1 MNISVPSAIGFSFVF
16 ILGTLIG
23 SFLNVVIYRLP
34 QTLLAQAEWDDSEEE
49 IEIPSSFGA
58 RFIWGL
64 KYVAADIGWA
74 GLYLFKEFPK
84 EFWQSLKSISFP
96 ASQCPSCK
104 NAIAWYDN
112 VPVFSWFMLGGKCR
126 NCQTPISIRYPLIE
140 ILTAVLSIF
149 TAYHFGLTIQLFP
162 ALLFTWALI
171 ALTMIDYDQQILPDN
186 ITLPFL
192 WLGLLLNLQNLY
204 CTLPEAILGASLGY
218 ITLWSL
224 YWIFKLTTGKEGMGY
239 GDFKLLAML
248 GAWIG
253 IKGLLPIILF
263 SSLIGAI
270 LGITLVL
277 LKKHQKDVPIPFGP
291 FLASAGWIVFLYGD
305 KITNYYFAFS
315 GISA

>member
-1 MNISVPSAIGFSFVF
+1 MLEMLSLSPILFLFF
-16 ILGTLIG
+16 ICLLGLIVG
-23 SFLNVVIYRLP
+23 SFLNVVIVRLP
-34 QTLLAQAEWDDSEEE
+34 IILQQDWFNQCKNFLSETHNITIPASTSEEKSFNLLVPRSHCPTCKHTVRAVDN
-49 IEIPSSFGA
+49 IPILS
-58 RFIWGL
+58 
-64 KYVAADIGWA
+64 
-74 GLYLFKEFPK
+74 YLF
-84 EFWQSLKSISFP
+84 
-96 ASQCPSCK
+96 
-104 NAIAWYDN
+104 
-112 VPVFSWFMLGGKCR
+112 LGGKCR